1 MLSFSK
7 TKDKLVITQI
17 LQIEL
22 LSGTILHGASNE
34 PEVYLES
41 SQTSMRSVLAKTV
54 NGHQLLTIIT

>member
-1 MLSFSK
+1 M
-7 TKDKLVITQI
+7 TQI

-41 SQTSMRSVLAKTV
+41 SQTSMRSILAKTV
-54 NGHQLLTIIT
+54 NGYQLLTIIT